1 MAATHNMSFCTGAL
15 KGFLLLIR
23 NFMRVA
29 AINMV
34 TPAIM
39 FFGKVFICLTTFA
52 LVYAL
57 ATNQAAELGL
67 TNGPPFLTLFICLII
82 GYGV

>member
-1 MAATHNMSFCTGAL
+1 M
-15 KGFLLLIR
+15 LLMR

-39 FFGKVFICLTTFA
+39 FFGKLFICLTTFA
-52 LVYAL
+52 IVYL
-57 ATNQAAELGL
+57 ASINAAAQV
-67 TNGPPFLTLFICLII
+67 PSYLIS
-82 GYGV
+82 YLYPYRYWLA